1 MSSQLVGVGRKPP
14 IRRCIIKTENPPR
27 PYLPLRNIIIN
38 KKELSM
44 KMIAVS
50 HLSLFALDSN
60 AVW

>member
-14 IRRCIIKTENPPR
+14 IRRCIIKTGNSPR
-27 PYLPLRNIIIN
+27 PYLSLRNIIIN